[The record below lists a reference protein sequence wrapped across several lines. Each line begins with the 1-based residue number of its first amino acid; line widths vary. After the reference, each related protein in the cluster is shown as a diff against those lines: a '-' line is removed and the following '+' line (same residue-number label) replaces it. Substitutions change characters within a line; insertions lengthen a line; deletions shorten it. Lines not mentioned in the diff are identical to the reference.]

1 MLRAL
6 PIFLALLP
14 GACSTLDFSGD
25 ADSAPQSSIDNP
37 RDLERELAAR
47 RSDAGRIRQ
56 AAVRTIQPSALI
68 GARVGQIQAWM
79 GRPDGVWQEGE
90 NAMWRYAGGDCVV
103 LLFLDRSDSVRQVR
117 IVRAD
122 GSGANGCENA
132 IGQRVDGTPIS

>member
-6 PIFLALLP
+6 PILLALLP
-14 GACSTLDFSGD
+14 GACGTLDFSGG
-25 ADSAPQSSIDNP
+25 AGSAPQRSIDNP

-47 RSDAGRIRQ
+47 RSDAGRTRQ

-68 GARVGQIQAWM
+68 GARVGQIEAWM
-79 GRPDGVWQEGE
+79 GPPDGVWREGE

-103 LLFLDRSDSVRQVR
+103 LLFLDGSDSVRQVR
-117 IVRAD
+117 ILRTD
-122 GSGANGCENA
+122 GDSAGGCENA